1 VWPTEPAKAGW
12 SFNKWRKTRIPKE
25 LRPNSRRQQNVHALA
40 VVPAAAEVL
49 ADVAD
54 AGVVD
59 AAGQAAVAPAE
70 VVDPAAEAVAVDK
83 AEAAVRAAKAASAA
97 AEAGKARVV
106 IATVDAAMVA
116 ASSSR
121 T

>member
-1 VWPTEPAKAGW
+1 VWPTELAKAGW

-70 VVDPAAEAVAVDK
+70 VVDRVAEAVAVDK
-83 AEAAVRAAKAASAA
+83 AAAAVRAKAASAA
-97 AEAGKARVV
+97 GEAVRARVV
-106 IATVDAAMVA
+106 IATVDAAMAA

>member
-25 LRPNSRRQQNVHALA
+25 LRPNSRQRQNVHALA
-40 VVPAAAEVL
+40 VAPEVVAVL
-49 ADVAD
+49 AAVAD
-54 AGVVD
+54 AAAVD
-59 AAGQAAVAPAE
+59 AAAQAAVAPVE
-70 VVDPAAEAVAVDK
+70 VVDRVEAAGAVDR

-97 AEAGKARVV
+97 AEAVKARVV

>member
-59 AAGQAAVAPAE
+59 AAGQAAVAPVG
-70 VVDPAAEAVAVDK
+70 VVDPEAVAVDK

-97 AEAGKARVV
+97 AEAVRARVA
-106 IATVDAAMVA
+106 IATVGAAMAA